1 MTNIRCFNIK
11 VGNTIY
17 PKTLDL
23 QVRLNPNAN
32 GNDNRNVIKMA
43 IQRAIQKRVTD
54 FSFRFIF

>member
-1 MTNIRCFNIK
+1 MSNIQCFNIK

-23 QVRLNPNAN
+23 QVRLNPN
-32 GNDNRNVIKMA
+32 GNTFQNRNVIKMA
-43 IQRAIQKRVTD
+43 IQRKIQKHVTD